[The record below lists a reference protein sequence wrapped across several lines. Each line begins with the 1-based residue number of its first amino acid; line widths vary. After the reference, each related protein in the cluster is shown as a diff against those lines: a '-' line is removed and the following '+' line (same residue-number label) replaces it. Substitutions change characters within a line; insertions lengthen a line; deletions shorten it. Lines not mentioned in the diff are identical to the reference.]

1 MGDEVKRN
9 SVLVLGIG
17 NPIMSDDAVG
27 GRLLQLL
34 EQRYRFP
41 SAVKLVDGD
50 TMGTALLH
58 HLEGVE
64 KLLVV
69 DAVETG
75 GPPGTLIRLA
85 DDEIPRVMVAKLSPH
100 QQGLSDLL
108 AVASLQGWIPRE
120 VVVWGVQPASLDLGI
135 DLSPP
140 VAAQLEP
147 LTARILEELQRW
159 GIDTTRL

>member
-1 MGDEVKRN
+1 MGDEVKHK

-41 SAVKLVDGD
+41 CAVKLVDGD

-147 LTARILEELQRW
+147 LAARILEELQRW
-159 GIDTTRL
+159 DIDTTCF

>member
-147 LTARILEELQRW
+147 LMARILEELQRW
-159 GIDTTRL
+159 DIDTTRL

>member
-159 GIDTTRL
+159 DIDTTRL

>member
-135 DLSPP
+135 DLSPS